1 MEGTE
6 KRRAAVAP
14 KLPAISGQVQKKIYF
29 SRISFLIQF
38 PICSLEA
45 ERLEHQQALDTI
57 VKENDQEMERLT
69 ADIKSLKN
77 ELEKVKDKLQ
87 RGIEEN
93 EVLCAKLRD
102 VKASPASTPS
112 MHRRFS
118 KRSLSRVDSLSD
130 LASSTSLED
139 ADQIA
144 TWDRDRYA
152 DQLIKIFKNN

>member
-1 MEGTE
+1 
-6 KRRAAVAP
+6 
-14 KLPAISGQVQKKIYF
+14 
-29 SRISFLIQF
+29 
-38 PICSLEA
+38 LEA
-45 ERLEHQQALDTI
+45 ERLEHQQALDSI

-69 ADIKSLKN
+69 ADIKCLKN

-102 VKASPASTPS
+102 IKASPASTPS

-152 DQLIKIFKNN
+152 DH